1 MQDDA
6 TPSSLPLLTAPLRD
20 LAAWTHH
27 LRCAPVPVLA
37 HTAAEIQQL
46 AELEEARGCVDAQ
59 MIAQAIS
66 SDPLMSIRVLAHA
79 GMNRSRQQVTDAETV
94 TAALMLMGIG
104 PFFTAFTA
112 LPTVEERLAEQPEAQ
127 AGLRQVLTRAHR
139 AGQFALGFANHRMD
153 GDAAAIHT
161 AASLHDFAEML
172 LWCHAPDLA
181 LDIQRRQQ
189 ADHSLRSATV
199 QQEVLHTTLPQIE
212 QALMRAWHLP
222 ELLIQLTD
230 DGERHALI
238 APQRRIV
245 QLAVRLARHS
255 AHGWDDTALPDDLH
269 DIADILNLSVR
280 AAERLLHDLD
290 S

>member
-6 TPSSLPLLTAPLRD
+6 LPLLTTPLRD
-20 LAAWTHH
+20 LAAWTAH
-27 LRCAPVPVLA
+27 LRTVGVPVLA
-37 HTAAEIQQL
+37 HTAAEILQL
-46 AELEEARGCVDAQ
+46 AELEETRGCVDAQ
-59 MIAQAIS
+59 MLAQAVS
-66 SDPLMSIRVLAHA
+66 GDPLMSIRVLAHA
-79 GMNRSRQQVTDAETV
+79 GQNRSRQQVTDAETV
-94 TAALMLMGIG
+94 TAAVMLMGIG
-104 PFFTAFTA
+104 PFFSAFND
-112 LPTVEERLAEQPEAQ
+112 LPTAEERLAGLPEAQ
-127 AGLRQVLTRAHR
+127 AGLRLVLTRAQR

-153 GDAAAIHT
+153 TDAAAIHT

-172 LWCHAPDLA
+172 LWCHAPALA
-181 LDIQRRQQ
+181 LEIQRRQQ

-199 QQEVLHTTLPQIE
+199 QQEVLNTTLPHIE
-212 QALMRAWHLP
+212 QAMMRAWHLP

-255 AHGWDDTALPDDLH
+255 AHSWEDPALPEDLS

-280 AAERLLHDLD
+280 ATERLLRDLD